1 MNREQTMDATQD
13 VQYVTDGE
21 GNPTAVLVPIELWR
35 EIASERET
43 EYLLGNPVMRA
54 RLLAA
59 RARTKGIPLDEAL
72 SRLGL

>member
-1 MNREQTMDATQD
+1 MEATQE

-43 EYLLGNPVMRA
+43 EYLLRNPVMRE

-59 RARTKGIPLDEAL
+59 RARTEGIPLEDAL
-72 SRLGL
+72 ARLGL

>member
-1 MNREQTMDATQD
+1 MEAIQD

-35 EIASERET
+35 EIASEHET
-43 EYLLGNPVMRA
+43 EYLLRNPVMRE

-59 RARTKGIPLDEAL
+59 SARTEGIPLDEAL

>member
-1 MNREQTMDATQD
+1 MDATRD
-13 VQYVTDGE
+13 VRYVTDGE

-35 EIASERET
+35 EVASEHEP
-43 EYLLGNPVMRA
+43 ECLLRNPVMRE

-59 RARTKGIPLDEAL
+59 SARTEGIPLDEAL

>member
-1 MNREQTMDATQD
+1 MESTQD
-13 VQYVTDGE
+13 VQYVTDGD

-43 EYLLGNPVMRA
+43 EYLLRNPVMRE

-59 RARTKGIPLDEAL
+59 RARADGIPLEDAL
-72 SRLGL
+72 ARLGL

>member
-1 MNREQTMDATQD
+1 MDATRD

-35 EIASERET
+35 EIASEHET
-43 EYLLGNPVMRA
+43 EYLLRNPVMRE

-59 RARTKGIPLDEAL
+59 SARTDGIPLDEAL

>member
-1 MNREQTMDATQD
+1 MDATQD

-35 EIASERET
+35 EIASEHET
-43 EYLLGNPVMRA
+43 EYLLRNPVMRE

-59 RARTKGIPLDEAL
+59 SARTEGIPLDEAL

>member
-1 MNREQTMDATQD
+1 MEATQD

-43 EYLLGNPVMRA
+43 EYLLRNPVMRE

-59 RARTKGIPLDEAL
+59 RARTEGIPLEDAL
-72 SRLGL
+72 ARLGL

>member
-1 MNREQTMDATQD
+1 MDATQD
-13 VQYVTDGE
+13 VQYVTDGD

-35 EIASERET
+35 ESASEHET
-43 EYLLGNPVMRA
+43 EYLLRNPVMRE

-59 RARTKGIPLDEAL
+59 SARTEGIPLDEAL

>member
-1 MNREQTMDATQD
+1 MEATQD

-43 EYLLGNPVMRA
+43 EYLLRHPAMRE

-59 RARTKGIPLDEAL
+59 RARTEGIPLEDAL
-72 SRLGL
+72 ARLGL

>member
-1 MNREQTMDATQD
+1 MSATPD
-13 VQYVTDGE
+13 VQYVTDAE

-35 EIASERET
+35 EIAPEHET
-43 EYLLGNPVMRA
+43 EYLLRNPAMRE

-59 RARTKGIPLDEAL
+59 RARTDDIPLDEVL